1 MLTYNIDF
9 NEVVEQSGFVSNYC
23 PCPFSTIVPQPENL
37 EIEPLEITQKL
48 SKYLQTFPD
57 SFEIIDIYLVQFDVF
72 LEFHVKRSSQESR
85 LTFFWLWNP
94 DHRGKFS

>member
-85 LTFFWLWNP
+85 LTFFWL
-94 DHRGKFS
+94 